1 MANNWDKASDRKKA
15 GQEGNAVKDS
25 KGSGGYSYPIK
36 TKKDAQDAA
45 ALLKMHKHKYSAQK
59 VAKLRSHIRRHAKRV
74 GATVNLA
81 SDDEATDFGNNKT
94 GAGQQQKKAQAGKTR
109 SQPRAFGG
117 RFGKKGKT
125 SGEQAMPG
133 ANQEPPEPQPEQF
146 IATANNL
153 QIGQSFAL
161 PDNSSKVKRL
171 GSGYQIYKMDGS
183 LNKVVKSLPEVHDF
197 IKSQV
202 KGGKNDSNQPAA

>member
-1 MANNWDKASDRKKA
+1 MPNNWNRASNRKKA
-15 GQEGNAVKDS
+15 GQKGHAVKDS
-25 KGSGGYSYPIK
+25 NANGGHSYPIES
-36 TKKDAQDAA
+36 KKDAQDAA
-45 ALLKMHKHKYSAQK
+45 ALLNMHKHKYSAEK
-59 VAKLRSHIRRHAKRV
+59 VAKLKSHIRRHAKRV

-81 SDDEATDFGNNKT
+81 NDDEATDFGNNKT
-94 GAGQQQKKAQAGKTR
+94 GAGQQQKHSQAGKTR
-109 SQPRAFGG
+109 AQPRAFGG
-117 RFGKKGKT
+117 RFGKKGK
-125 SGEQAMPG
+125 SNGEQAMPG
-133 ANQEPPEPQPEQF
+133 ADQQPLEPQPEQF

-161 PDNSSKVKRL
+161 PDNMAKVKRL